1 MRRMHTALI
10 VPAPLLLPLLFFVLL
25 VLTAPARA
33 DDDALYGPDA
43 PPGSAFIRLFNAT
56 DEHDLQSQIGD
67 VEFDDSGAWGITE
80 FEFLP
85 PGQQQIVV
93 GSVSQEI
100 SLEPDQFYT
109 AVYDGQSVRLLQNQR
124 YENRLKAL
132 LILYNLTD
140 AKQLSLRTPDGSATI
155 IDGVAQETYG
165 TREVNA
171 ARARLSLFSGDTHVA
186 DTPPVTLNRGKAFSL
201 FAVGPSTAPRLVWA
215 SN

>member
-1 MRRMHTALI
+1 MSRMHTALI
-10 VPAPLLLPLLFFVLL
+10 VPAPLVLFFALL
-25 VLTAPARA
+25 VFTAPARA

-43 PPGSAFIRLFNAT
+43 PPGSAFIRLFNAS
-56 DEHDLQSQIGD
+56 DEHDLQGQVGD
-67 VEFDDSGAWGITE
+67 VEFDDSGAWGITG

-93 GSVSQEI
+93 GSVSQAI
-100 SLEPDQFYT
+100 SLEPDRFYT

-124 YENRLKAL
+124 YDNRLKAL

-155 IDGVAQETYG
+155 IDSVAQEAYG

-171 ARARLSLFSGDTHVA
+171 ARARLSLFAGDRRLA

>member
-1 MRRMHTALI
+1 MSRMHTALI
-10 VPAPLLLPLLFFVLL
+10 VPAPLVLFFALL
-25 VLTAPARA
+25 VFTAPARA

-43 PPGSAFIRLFNAT
+43 PPGSAFIRLFNAS
-56 DEHDLQSQIGD
+56 DEHDLQGQVGD

-93 GSVSQEI
+93 GSVSQAI
-100 SLEPDQFYT
+100 SLEPDRFYT

-124 YENRLKAL
+124 YDNRLKAL

-155 IDGVAQETYG
+155 IDSVAQEAYG

-171 ARARLSLFSGDTHVA
+171 ARARLSLFAGDRRLA